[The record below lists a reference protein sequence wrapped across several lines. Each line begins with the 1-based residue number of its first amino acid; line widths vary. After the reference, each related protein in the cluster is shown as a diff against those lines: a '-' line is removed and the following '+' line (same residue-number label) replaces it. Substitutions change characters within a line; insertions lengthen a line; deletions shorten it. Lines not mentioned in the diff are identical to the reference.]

1 MKRFWI
7 LSSYIVATAAA
18 AAAVD
23 CGQACALQ
31 HCPAIATGWGVR
43 THCFSPYNKPSNEQP
58 PILAYG
64 KTLLLPAA
72 ACCCLPVLQRLGWH
86 SAQHTTTQQQDMALL

>member
-1 MKRFWI
+1 MRRFWI

-18 AAAVD
+18 AAAVY

-64 KTLLLPAA
+64 KT
-72 ACCCLPVLQRLGWH
+72 QG
-86 SAQHTTTQQQDMALL
+86 TTTAGAGSGHVDVGGDFGSSEEEDVEDVE